1 MLPNDRAQPAARE
14 KPNLVER
21 VQQAIARAPLPR
33 RILMVIGAVLFCC
46 PVLAPSALANKVR
59 TRMASAYVAMAAL
72 WIIYFVG
79 FSTTKVSWTTR
90 WSLIALPVVV
100 AVLAN
105 VGTLRRWYVPCRTV
119 AVVLIWP
126 VIVAALLSQLK
137 DNHIP
142 LLVGVVAALS

>member
-59 TRMASAYVAMAAL
+59 TKMASAYVAMAVLWVIWILGLSNVRVSFTTWCAL
-72 WIIYFVG
+72 
-79 FSTTKVSWTTR
+79 T
-90 WSLIALPVVV
+90 ALPPVV
-100 AVLAN
+100 AVLAH
-105 VGTLRRWYVPCRTV
+105 VGTLRRWYV
-119 AVVLIWP
+119 
-126 VIVAALLSQLK
+126 
-137 DNHIP
+137 
-142 LLVGVVAALS
+142 

>member
-1 MLPNDRAQPAARE
+1 MLPNDRAQPAARD

-46 PVLAPSALANKVR
+46 PILAPSALANKVR
-59 TRMASAYVAMAAL
+59 TRMASAYVAMAAV
-72 WIIYFVG
+72 WIIYIVALYG
-79 FSTTKVSWTTR
+79 HRVPWTTR

-100 AVLAN
+100 AVLAH
-105 VGTLRRWYVPCRTV
+105 VGTLGRRNIPCRTV

-126 VIVAALLSQLK
+126 
-137 DNHIP
+137 
-142 LLVGVVAALS
+142 

>member
-59 TRMASAYVAMAAL
+59 T
-72 WIIYFVG
+72 
-79 FSTTKVSWTTR
+79 
-90 WSLIALPVVV
+90 
-100 AVLAN
+100 
-105 VGTLRRWYVPCRTV
+105 
-119 AVVLIWP
+119 
-126 VIVAALLSQLK
+126 
-137 DNHIP
+137 
-142 LLVGVVAALS
+142 